1 MSNPQVEIK
10 MKSGNSMTA
19 ELYPD
24 VAPNTVNNFLFLANK
39 GFYDGLIF
47 HRVIKGFMIQGGDPQ
62 GTGTGGPGYTIKG
75 EFRQNG
81 FTNDLKHDRGV
92 LSMARAMHPDSAGS
106 QFFIMHAKA
115 PHLDGAY
122 AAFGKLISGLDE
134 LDRIANV
141 KTNFSDRPLED
152 EVIEK
157 MIVTLNGYELQ
168 PPQVFG

>member
-10 MKSGNSMTA
+10 MKSGNSMTI

-24 VAPNTVNNFLFLANK
+24 VAPNTVNNFLFLANN
-39 GFYDGLIF
+39 GFYNNLIF

-92 LSMARAMHPDSAGS
+92 ISMARAMHPDSTGS

-122 AAFGKLISGLDE
+122 ATFGKLIDGFDE
-134 LDRIANV
+134 LDRIAGV
-141 KTNFSDRPLED
+141 KTNFSDKPLED

-157 MIVTLNGYELQ
+157 MTIQLNGYELQ
-168 PPQVFG
+168 PPQVIR